1 MKQYKLTAI
10 QRESEMEEMKWEGQ
24 KETKGKE
31 HRTRIYVV
39 VREFTLFLSR
49 ESFFMEGEGTAHTK

>member
-1 MKQYKLTAI
+1 
-10 QRESEMEEMKWEGQ
+10 MEETMAEWE

-31 HRTRIYVV
+31 HRTRLYIV

-49 ESFFMEGEGTAHTK
+49 ESFFMEGEGTARTK

>member
-31 HRTRIYVV
+31 HRTRI
-39 VREFTLFLSR
+39 
-49 ESFFMEGEGTAHTK
+49 

>member
-1 MKQYKLTAI
+1 
-10 QRESEMEEMKWEGQ
+10 MEETKAEVE

-31 HRTRIYVV
+31 HRTRFYVV
-39 VREFTLFLSR
+39 VREFTLFQSR

>member
-1 MKQYKLTAI
+1 MQYKLTAI
-10 QRESEMEEMKWEGQ
+10 QCENEMEETTAEGE

>member
-1 MKQYKLTAI
+1 
-10 QRESEMEEMKWEGQ
+10 MEETKAEGE

-31 HRTRIYVV
+31 HRTRLYVV